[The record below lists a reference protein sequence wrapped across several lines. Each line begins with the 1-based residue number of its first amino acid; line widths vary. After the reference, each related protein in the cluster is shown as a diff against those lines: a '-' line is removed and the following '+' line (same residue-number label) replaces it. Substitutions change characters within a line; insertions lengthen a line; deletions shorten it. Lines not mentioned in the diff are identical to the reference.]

1 MTWMEEEL
9 EFACRFLGGESGA
22 AAVEGEEEEEEEA
35 NGSRLRP
42 NRNSI
47 DLVRWCQAIH
57 LAPSVRRRVFYGS
70 ASRFPRFSTALPRLR
85 PSLGA
90 GRGRE
95 KKTGQLSGRPPN
107 CSLITVPVAR
117 SFERASHEPLLCP
130 AIITLDDS
138 VHNCCRFGFEES
150 AIL

>member
-1 MTWMEEEL
+1 MDGRRIRVWL
-9 EFACRFLGGESGA
+9 SLFGGESGA
-22 AAVEGEEEEEEEA
+22 AVAEEKEA

-107 CSLITVPVAR
+107 CSLITVPVIT
-117 SFERASHEPLLCP
+117 EPLLPCNHHARRFRP
-130 AIITLDDS
+130 
-138 VHNCCRFGFEES
+138 HCCRFRFEES
-150 AIL
+150 AILY